1 MESDTHTF
9 LCDQENIF
17 GIIGSL
23 NFDQFIVITKYN
35 RLKTVLADIAVFL
48 HRSLLNHTIAGCHE
62 EIFLIIDLLH
72 RNDGCDLLAWHQRK
86 QIHDGSTSGSAS
98 CLRNLVSLQTVY
110 ASLVGKEHHIMMGC
124 GHQQIFDII
133 FLNSLHALDSLAAA
147 VLALEIIAG
156 HSLNIAKIG
165 HGHNDIV
172 IRDQI
177 LRRHIVFIISDGGTA
192 VISVFISDEGD
203 LLLDNT
209 QKFLLI
215 CQNRF
220 QLCNLCL
227 QLFIFIF
234 QFLAFQTGQ
243 STQTHIYD
251 GLCLCI
257 RKIKTLH

>member
-1 MESDTHTF
+1 MEADTHTF

-62 EIFLIIDLLH
+62 EIFLIINLLH
-72 RNDGCDLLAWHQRK
+72 WNDGCDLLTGHQRK
-86 QIHDGSTSGSAS
+86 QIDDGSTSGGTS
-98 CLRNLVSLQTVY
+98 CLRNLVSFQAVY
-110 ASLVGKEHHIMMGC
+110 ASLVGEEHHIMMGC

-133 FLNSLHALDSLAAA
+133 FLDGLHSLDSLAAA
-147 VLALEIIAG
+147 ILALEIIAG

-165 HGHNDIV
+165 HGHNNII

-177 LRRHIVFIISDGGTA
+177 LRRHIVFIISDGGPA
-192 VISVFISDEGD
+192 VISVFISDEGE
-203 LLLDNT
+203 LFFDNAK
-209 QKFLLI
+209 KFLFI
-215 CQNRF
+215 CQNCF
-220 QLCNLCL
+220 QLSNLCL
-227 QLFIFIF
+227 QIFVFIF
-234 QFLAFQTGQ
+234 QLLAFQTGQ
-243 STQTHIYD
+243 STQTHVYD